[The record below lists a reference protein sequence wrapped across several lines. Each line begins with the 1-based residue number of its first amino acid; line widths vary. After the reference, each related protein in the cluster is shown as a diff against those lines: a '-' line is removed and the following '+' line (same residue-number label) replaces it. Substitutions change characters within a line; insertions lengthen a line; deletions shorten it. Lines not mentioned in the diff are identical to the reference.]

1 MTDETKI
8 KLFQNQEVRLK
19 WDDEIGEYYFSVVDV
34 VGILSG
40 SKNPNNYWKVLK
52 KRLKD
57 EGVELVTICNQLKLP
72 SHKDGKMYKTD
83 VATAKQL
90 FRIIQS
96 IPSPNAEPFKQ
107 WLAQVGSE
115 RLDEIADPEIAIERA
130 VATYREKGY
139 SEEWITQRLRGIE
152 IRKDLTSEWDR
163 SGVKK
168 GREYVI
174 LTNEISQASF
184 GITTGEHK
192 KIKGLKK
199 ENLRDNMTNA
209 ELVINMLGELA
220 TTEISKTE
228 NPQGFEESKAV
239 ARDGGS
245 IAGNALRELEERT
258 GRKVVSSKNSKNPR
272 LLDENLK

>member
-1 MTDETKI
+1 M
-8 KLFQNQEVRLK
+8 
-19 WDDEIGEYYFSVVDV
+19 VDV

-90 FRIIQS
+90 LRIIQS

-152 IRKDLTSEWDR
+152 IRKDLTAEWDR

-168 GREYVI
+168 GRNMQYSLMRLVKPLLASLLVSI
-174 LTNEISQASF
+174 NE
-184 GITTGEHK
+184 
-192 KIKGLKK
+192 LM
-199 ENLRDNMTNA
+199 D
-209 ELVINMLGELA
+209 
-220 TTEISKTE
+220 
-228 NPQGFEESKAV
+228 
-239 ARDGGS
+239 
-245 IAGNALRELEERT
+245 
-258 GRKVVSSKNSKNPR
+258 
-272 LLDENLK
+272 